1 MFKVYFSCIFQL
13 FLLKLYYGKAIYIC
27 LDVIVVSCI
36 YCHNWNLSK
45 EENLFSSNYDKQRLE
60 RKITFSYNNS
70 LWKSDEGEYG
80 FVNTARL
87 LQTPLGQRNFFQF
100 MIRDTP
106 TLALSMMISVGT
118 FAQVK
123 VLKMKVTKFIYLHL
137 SFAMWNLVKGNK
149 SHGEIF
155 FRESSFSVS
164 FLFVWELRLIFE
176 GDFLLHRCHTRKSGL
191 KSKYCTGELI

>member
-13 FLLKLYYGKAIYIC
+13 FLLKLYYGKAICIC

-36 YCHNWNLSK
+36 YYHNWNLSK

-87 LQTPLGQRNFFQF
+87 LQTLLGQRNFFRIQF

-106 TLALSMMISVGT
+106 TLALSIMISVGS
-118 FAQVK
+118 FAQLK
-123 VLKMKVTKFIYLHL
+123 VLKNEGDKIYLPSL
-137 SFAMWNLVKGNK
+137 N
-149 SHGEIF
+149 
-155 FRESSFSVS
+155 FRYVES
-164 FLFVWELRLIFE
+164 
-176 GDFLLHRCHTRKSGL
+176 C
-191 KSKYCTGELI
+191 